1 MYKNT
6 TYLLSILI
14 ISISFFGCKKQ
25 GCMDPTAIN
34 YDSSAK
40 KEDNSCVYD
49 NSSTDFDKKAMLE
62 NIANNYITPAFNN
75 YRSYVIKLDSMA
87 EVFTTQPTEQG
98 LSELRNLWLN
108 TTLSWQDVALFD
120 FGAANYI
127 LLKSQTNAYPA
138 DSLLIENHITS
149 GTWNLDWSDN
159 YDAKG
164 LQGLDYL
171 LNKRGLTESEKVIFL
186 TGTQNSKDY
195 LNAITDDL
203 LNNINY
209 AHDGWSTGVTDF
221 INDYESNS
229 DGSSIS
235 TLVNAMCLH
244 YEFYVRRGKVGLPLG
259 VFNAFSQTEMPEIV
273 ECFHYGQSLPFA
285 KRAVESL
292 RDYINGVHYS
302 TKENGIGLDDYMD
315 FVGATANNENL
326 SAVINSQIDNILS
339 DLNTLNDP
347 FSSEIMN
354 NKPQVQTTYETM
366 QNLVPLIKVDMTSA
380 LGVLITY
387 ADNDGD

>member
-1 MYKNT
+1 MN
-6 TYLLSILI
+6 
-14 ISISFFGCKKQ
+14 ISISNLLLILTISLISFGCKKQ
-25 GCMDPTAIN
+25 GCMDPSAIN

-49 NSSTDFDKKAMLE
+49 NSSTDFDKQAMLD
-62 NIANNYITPAFNN
+62 NIANNFITPSFNE
-75 YRSYVIKLDSMA
+75 YRSNVISLDSMT
-87 EVFTTQPTEQG
+87 EVFTSQPSEQG
-98 LSELRNLWLN
+98 LSDLRNLWLN

-127 LLKSQTNAYPA
+127 LLKAQTNAYPA
-138 DSLLIENHITS
+138 DSVLIENNIIAGS
-149 GTWNLDWSDN
+149 WNLDYSDN

-186 TGTQNSKDY
+186 TGTQNAKDY
-195 LNAITDDL
+195 LNALTDDL

-209 AHDGWSTGVTDF
+209 VHDGWSNDVTDF

-273 ECFHYGQSLPFA
+273 ECYHYGQSLPFA
-285 KRAVESL
+285 KRAIESL
-292 RDYINGVHYS
+292 KKYINGVNYS
-302 TKENGIGLDDYMD
+302 TLENGIGLDDYMD

-326 SAVINSQIDNILS
+326 STVINSQIDEILS
-339 DLNTLNDP
+339 QLNNLNDP
-347 FSSEIMN
+347 FSSEILN

-366 QNLVPLIKVDMTSA
+366 QNLVPYIKVDMTSA

>member
-1 MYKNT
+1 MT
-6 TYLLSILI
+6 
-14 ISISFFGCKKQ
+14 
-25 GCMDPTAIN
+25 
-34 YDSSAK
+34 
-40 KEDNSCVYD
+40 
-49 NSSTDFDKKAMLE
+49 
-62 NIANNYITPAFNN
+62 
-75 YRSYVIKLDSMA
+75 
-87 EVFTTQPTEQG
+87 EVFTSQPSEQG
-98 LSELRNLWLN
+98 LSDLRNLWLN

-127 LLKSQTNAYPA
+127 LLKAQTNAYPA
-138 DSLLIENHITS
+138 DSVLIENNIIA
-149 GTWNLDWSDN
+149 GTWNLDYSDN

-186 TGTQNSKDY
+186 TGTQNAKDY
-195 LNAITDDL
+195 LNALTDDL

-209 AHDGWSTGVTDF
+209 VHDGWSNDVTDF

-273 ECFHYGQSLPFA
+273 ECYHYGQSLPFA
-285 KRAVESL
+285 KRAIESL
-292 RDYINGVHYS
+292 KKYINGVNYS
-302 TKENGIGLDDYMD
+302 TLENGIGLDDYMD

-326 SAVINSQIDNILS
+326 STVINSQIDEILS
-339 DLNTLNDP
+339 QLNNLNDP
-347 FSSEIMN
+347 FSSEILN

-366 QNLVPLIKVDMTSA
+366 QNLVPYIKVDMTSA